1 MNSIEAKDTTE
12 QSRVTA
18 ITSGTKRFLH
28 TMNANDFVWDYCS
41 LALTNAT
48 TETYTFKTGGSG
60 GTTVKTIVVVYTDD
74 TKETLST
81 VTKT

>member
-1 MNSIEAKDTTE
+1 VNNIEAKDVTE
-12 QSRVTA
+12 HSRVTG

-28 TMNANDFVWDYCS
+28 TMDANDFVWDYCS
-41 LALTNAT
+41 LALTNST

-60 GTTVKTIVVVYTDD
+60 GTTVKTIVVYTDD